1 MSRQFDFQNLDL
13 YSCQDF
19 DILRVVSSEPLKTL
33 VGTADPTDV
42 SSINNEEEF
51 LYQKSTHMPSECF

>member
-19 DILRVVSSEPLKTL
+19 DNIRGVSSEPLKTL
-33 VGTADPTDV
+33 VGTAADSTDTPT
-42 SSINNEEEF
+42 I
-51 LYQKSTHMPSECF
+51 QR